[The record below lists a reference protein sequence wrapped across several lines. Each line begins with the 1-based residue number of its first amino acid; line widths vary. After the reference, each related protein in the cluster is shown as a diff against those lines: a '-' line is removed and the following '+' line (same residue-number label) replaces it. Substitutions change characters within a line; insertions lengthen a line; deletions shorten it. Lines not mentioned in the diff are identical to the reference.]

1 MSVHNSVTIETKNT
15 LGKGALFNNCAQQ
28 FRNIDGSED
37 RLSKTQLE
45 TERKCL
51 IQTFQP
57 KVRGLELL
65 LRFFIENE
73 SDNLWQMIAR
83 TSRESSTPYFWR
95 TTVALKNGVE
105 AWVLVFL
112 SLISTQID
120 LYASKS
126 L

>member
-1 MSVHNSVTIETKNT
+1 MSVHNSVTIETK
-15 LGKGALFNNCAQQ
+15 KHSRQGALLNNCAQQ

-57 KVRGLELL
+57 KVRGLGLL

-73 SDNLWQMIAR
+73 SDNL
-83 TSRESSTPYFWR
+83 
-95 TTVALKNGVE
+95 
-105 AWVLVFL
+105 
-112 SLISTQID
+112 
-120 LYASKS
+120 
-126 L
+126 